1 MPKVGSKHF
10 AYTKKGAAQAKQH
23 AAKTGQTVQHAKAT
37 PRPTG
42 PTKRTYTA

>member
-10 AYTKKGAAQAKQH
+10 AYTKKGATQAKQH
-23 AAKTGQTVQHAKAT
+23 AAKTGQAVQNAKST

-42 PTKRTYTA
+42 PSKKTYPA

>member
-1 MPKVGSKHF
+1 MPKVGSTHF

-23 AAKTGQTVQHAKAT
+23 AAKTGQTVQNAKAT

-42 PTKRTYTA
+42 PSKRTYPA